1 MDNILLQLGTVDL
14 AFITGDYALGID
26 SGIIDL
32 IIVGKIGNHELLQHL
47 TEKVEEVIKRKI
59 RVLVLSKEELSRLKE
74 KLKVDKALLVWN
86 NS

>member
-1 MDNILLQLGTVDL
+1 VDNILLQLGTVDL